1 MISRIRRLLHWNR
14 VHGKPVDSATR
25 RDFRTRLAELRTQL
39 RENSTI
45 TPRDGF
51 EDEYREKRQTLE
63 EVAALYEHIVRGEI
77 DEPEALR
84 VISELLDRLNS
95 INDRIDVKFEV
106 EVKSDIRERLNETAR
121 LLKDFEIHRTNK
133 QLTLCHEEFGK
144 LIDLLKEDIRN
155 YQLFLVDRISEGE
168 LQTRLQATREPT
180 TRKIELIDHLL
191 KMSGM
196 QLPAKPN

>member
-1 MISRIRRLLHWNR
+1 MHWNR